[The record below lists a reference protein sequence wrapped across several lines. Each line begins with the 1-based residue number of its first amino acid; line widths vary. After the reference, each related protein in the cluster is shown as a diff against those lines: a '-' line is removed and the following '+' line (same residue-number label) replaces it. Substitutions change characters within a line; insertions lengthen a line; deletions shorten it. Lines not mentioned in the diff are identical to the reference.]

1 MCSMAS
7 RTRVCLRKDEG
18 IDGAD
23 GEAVAASGAPVGGDH
38 GQWWRAEARREAD
51 GELGAGVAT

>member
-1 MCSMAS
+1 MAS
-7 RTRVCLRKDEG
+7 GTRVRRREDKG

-23 GEAVAASGAPVGGDH
+23 SEAVAASGAPVGGNH
-38 GQWWRAEARREAD
+38 WQWWRAEARREAD

>member
-1 MCSMAS
+1 MAS